1 MTNRKAFLEEEIPYD
16 KLEKIGIDRRAF
28 LSMPKNLVDPII
40 NGKVSPIIKT
50 HIKAENGKTIEMPM
64 KIQLTHDDQGNVK
77 LQTYPLRKEIA
88 NEFNLTTREL
98 NRVKRGDVIR
108 KEIEEDGIK
117 KMKFI
122 QLDNETLS
130 LIPRSI
136 AHVRIAEK
144 LREME
149 KINDIEL
156 GTNQKQAAQEGKPIE
171 LNVGGQPVTVGVDLR
186 EPQGYKIVNG
196 DMQEWDRQKKI
207 KYDLA
212 NDGFM
217 GYVQT
222 EENRW
227 EYQRVV
233 EGLSRKDDAELSAKK
248 AEKKD
253 FGVKL

>member
-40 NGKVSPIIKT
+40 NGKVSPIIKA

-108 KEIEEDGIK
+108 KEIEED
-117 KMKFI
+117 
-122 QLDNETLS
+122 TLS

-227 EYQRVV
+227 EYQKVV

>member
-40 NGKVSPIIKT
+40 NGKVSPIIKA

-77 LQTYPLRKEIA
+77 LQTYPL
-88 NEFNLTTREL
+88 
-98 NRVKRGDVIR
+98 GDVIR

-212 NDGFM
+212 NDG
-217 GYVQT
+217 
-222 EENRW
+222 
-227 EYQRVV
+227 
-233 EGLSRKDDAELSAKK
+233 KDDAELSAKK

>member
-1 MTNRKAFLEEEIPYD
+1 
-16 KLEKIGIDRRAF
+16 
-28 LSMPKNLVDPII
+28 
-40 NGKVSPIIKT
+40 
-50 HIKAENGKTIEMPM
+50 
-64 KIQLTHDDQGNVK
+64 
-77 LQTYPLRKEIA
+77 
-88 NEFNLTTREL
+88 
-98 NRVKRGDVIR
+98 
-108 KEIEEDGIK
+108 
-117 KMKFI
+117 MKFV

-227 EYQRVV
+227 EYQKVV

>member
-1 MTNRKAFLEEEIPYD
+1 MTNKRAFLEEEIPYD
-16 KLEKIGIDRRAF
+16 KLEKLGISRRAF

-40 NGKVSPIIKT
+40 NGRVSPLIQAY
-50 HIKAENGKTIEMPM
+50 IKAENGKTIEMPM
-64 KIQLTHDDQGNVK
+64 KIQLTHDDEGNVK

-108 KEIEEDGIK
+108 KEIEEDGVK

-156 GTNQKQAAQEGKPIE
+156 GTNQ
-171 LNVGGQPVTVGVDLR
+171 
-186 EPQGYKIVNG
+186 
-196 DMQEWDRQKKI
+196 
-207 KYDLA
+207 
-212 NDGFM
+212 
-217 GYVQT
+217 
-222 EENRW
+222 
-227 EYQRVV
+227 
-233 EGLSRKDDAELSAKK
+233 
-248 AEKKD
+248 
-253 FGVKL
+253 

>member
-1 MTNRKAFLEEEIPYD
+1 MPCFCTDGEKLPIINSFIKYD

-40 NGKVSPIIKT
+40 NGKVSPIIKA

-149 KINDIEL
+149 KINDIECRN
-156 GTNQKQAAQEGKPIE
+156 GIVRRRSSMTSPMTVSWVMSRQRR
-171 LNVGGQPVTVGVDLR
+171 TVG
-186 EPQGYKIVNG
+186 N
-196 DMQEWDRQKKI
+196 
-207 KYDLA
+207 
-212 NDGFM
+212 
-217 GYVQT
+217 T
-222 EENRW
+222 
-227 EYQRVV
+227 
-233 EGLSRKDDAELSAKK
+233 RKSW
-248 AEKKD
+248 KD
-253 FGVKL
+253 FHEKTMLSCLQRKQKRKILESNCKLYT